1 MTNAAA
7 HTDRPAAGQAER
19 DGFAFVTSDEAAAT
33 SADSRRAPGTRR
45 RWFSRAALLGA
56 VAAATIIS
64 PLSGA
69 YAAKD
74 SAASAAPTAQDGVV
88 GTLGSDSVDL
98 PEAAALEADP
108 NAPTRAMTSASRSY
122 MREALECP
130 VQSEANG
137 TLSAVM
143 GGEDVI
149 PDLVLP
155 AAEGTYRLT
164 SDYGPRSYPF
174 PGMHEGTDFAGDLG
188 TPLYAVADGTI
199 VYAGGGRDGRS
210 GQIVI
215 LRAEV
220 DGATYDFWYG
230 HMYTDGVLVA
240 EGQDVTVGQQIA
252 AIGNN
257 GNSTGPHLHFE
268 VHDSGDQTTDPY
280 AFLQAHGAQPVGEAA
295 ACA

>member
-1 MTNAAA
+1 MTNAAEQP
-7 HTDRPAAGQAER
+7 T
-19 DGFAFVTSDEAAAT
+19 
-33 SADSRRAPGTRR
+33 SRRASRHAVRAGHALVPSARH
-45 RWFSRAALLGA
+45 RWITRAALLGG
-56 VAAATIIS
+56 VAAATIVS
-64 PLSGA
+64 PLTGA
-69 YAAKD
+69 YAS
-74 SAASAAPTAQDGVV
+74 SAAAERAVVAEDTVVDTLAARSADV
-88 GTLGSDSVDL
+88 
-98 PEAAALEADP
+98 PEATALEADP
-108 NAPTRAMTSASRSY
+108 AATSRAMTTASRTY

-143 GGEDVI
+143 GGEATT

-155 AAEGTYRLT
+155 VAEGTYRVT
-164 SDYGPRSYPF
+164 SQYGPRTYPY

-210 GQIVI
+210 GEIVI

-230 HMYTDGVLVA
+230 HMFTSGVLVT
-240 EGQDVTVGQQIA
+240 EGQQVEVGQKIA
-252 AIGNN
+252 EIGNN

-268 VHDSGDQTTDPY
+268 VHDAADQTTDSL
-280 AFLQAHGAQPVGEAA
+280 AFLQSHGAQPAGSAA